1 MKFEG
6 TGDKPVLQ
14 TARTSLR
21 PFGAD
26 DAAFIVALVNDPDW
40 LRFIGDR
47 KVTDEAG
54 ARAWIES
61 RLLVAYR
68 TQGFGLWAMQRRC
81 DGELLGMCG
90 LVRRDGLPEIDLGYA
105 LLPRHR
111 GHGYVREA
119 GAACLAYAAEV
130 LGKRRVLAITDPA
143 NERSIRVL
151 ASLGMVRVDTVV
163 YESEGRRSAV
173 FAWQAPAGAVT
184 SAARRP

>member
-1 MKFEG
+1 VKFEG

-47 KVTDEAG
+47 KVTDEAS

-61 RLLVAYR
+61 RLVAAYR
-68 TQGFGLWAMQRRC
+68 AQGFGLWALQRRA

-111 GHGYVREA
+111 GMGYVREA

-130 LGKRRVLAITDPA
+130 LGKRCVLAITDPD

-151 ASLGMVRVDTVV
+151 ASLGMVRDDSVM

-173 FAWQAPAGAVT
+173 FAWHAPA
-184 SAARRP
+184 AAITTPPRP